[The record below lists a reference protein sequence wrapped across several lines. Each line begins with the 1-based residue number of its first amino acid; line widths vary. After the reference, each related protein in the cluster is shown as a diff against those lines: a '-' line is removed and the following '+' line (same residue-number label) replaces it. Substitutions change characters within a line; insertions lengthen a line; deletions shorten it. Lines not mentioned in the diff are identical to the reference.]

1 MQVSPRA
8 AAIPGPTAF
17 LESGERIE
25 AGELLKA
32 AVMISAGDAIVTLG
46 ENAFGS
52 ESVFLNNIHVTLRE
66 LGVDRTL
73 PDCLG
78 TDTLFSPLDLCALG
92 AAAVKSE
99 HFCRWAGQY
108 REHIVHAGGRETE
121 LVNANRMI
129 RSYSGCFGLMT
140 GSQKEEGYAG
150 VFAVKRQEVTYVAAV
165 IGAKSSEDRFAAAG
179 ALFDLAFASFS
190 PMRLAGPG
198 EVVAQDWPVLSGDR
212 DRVDLVS
219 HEDAALLLS
228 KQAGQVER
236 QMAVPEALSA
246 PLSPEVSVGE
256 AIFTL
261 GGEEVLR
268 LSLYPAAEVSLKT
281 WPELLRRIGQNYL
294 RHTG

>member
-1 MQVSPRA
+1 MKEYPILRQLNGPKDLQALPEDKLPALAEEIRGYMVDCVSKNGGHLA
-8 AAIPGPTAF
+8 ASLGAVDLIIALHRVYADEGDRLLFDVGHQSYAHKILTGRRDAF
-17 LESGERIE
+17 TTLRQEGGLSGFPKREESPYDAFNTGH
-25 AGELLKA
+25 ASTS
-32 AVMISAGDAIVTLG
+32 ISA
-46 ENAFGS
+46 
-52 ESVFLNNIHVTLRE
+52 
-66 LGVDRTL
+66 
-73 PDCLG
+73 
-78 TDTLFSPLDLCALG
+78 ALG
-92 AAAVKSE
+92 MARAKQLL
-99 HFCRWAGQY
+99 HQPG
-108 REHIVHAGGRETE
+108 H
-121 LVNANRMI
+121 
-129 RSYSGCFGLMT
+129 
-140 GSQKEEGYAG
+140 
-150 VFAVKRQEVTYVAAV
+150 VAAV

-198 EVVAQDWPVLSGDR
+198 EVVAENWPVLSGDR

-256 AIFTL
+256 AIYTL
-261 GGEEVLR
+261 AGEEVLR